1 MNVDFPWRKHT
12 NNELLKEYD
21 RVKNK
26 LKKLKINFPLLYSK
40 IGFKCSNIFFQYERM
55 NTPGFNRGSTIE
67 YWNKKKSIV
76 TKFSEKQNRD
86 IFSTLNFFNHSPSQF
101 PTITA
106 GQIYKYFGATKI
118 FDPFAGWGDRCLAA
132 MALDIDY
139 IGIDCNQH
147 LKEPFNNLIKMYKTN
162 SSIDIIFD
170 KCENINIDVF
180 EFDLVFT
187 SPPFWTKDKKKIYER
202 YNNIEKDYNIFLN
215 DTLIPVLKK
224 CLKRNIWVCLYIPE
238 DMYNDIKNIIG
249 ICQKEIL
256 FKTSNLRTGN
266 IYCWKKL

>member
-1 MNVDFPWRKHT
+1 
-12 NNELLKEYD
+12 
-21 RVKNK
+21 
-26 LKKLKINFPLLYSK
+26 
-40 IGFKCSNIFFQYERM
+40 
-55 NTPGFNRGSTIE
+55 
-67 YWNKKKSIV
+67 
-76 TKFSEKQNRD
+76 
-86 IFSTLNFFNHSPSQF
+86 
-101 PTITA
+101 
-106 GQIYKYFGATKI
+106 
-118 FDPFAGWGDRCLAA
+118 